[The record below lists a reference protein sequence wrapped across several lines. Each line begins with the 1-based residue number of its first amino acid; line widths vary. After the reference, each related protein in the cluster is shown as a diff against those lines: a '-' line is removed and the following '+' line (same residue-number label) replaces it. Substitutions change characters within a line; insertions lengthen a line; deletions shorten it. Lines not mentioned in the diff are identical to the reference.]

1 MKEKN
6 DQLRQDIKNKIKM
19 ARKSVMEQRQERC
32 QLISE
37 EFAENE
43 KKIRELREK
52 ELETNKEK
60 KKFILFEE

>member
-1 MKEKN
+1 
-6 DQLRQDIKNKIKM
+6 M

-52 ELETNKEK
+52 EIETNKEK
-60 KKFILFEE
+60 KKFIYVPWDFIPGPVG